1 MRSGSVIHLSC
12 KTVQTGLD
20 SLLDVI
26 QSLEIG
32 ASELEHI
39 RQLVH
44 IFLADR
50 IIRYR
55 QIVDDDQSELIL
67 GCRLR
72 RRLGIFCHTVQS
84 VQDGLSVLSTRQ
96 QVQETVSKV

>member
-1 MRSGSVIHLSC
+1 MHLSC
-12 KTVQTGLD
+12 NTAQSGLD

-44 IFLADR
+44 VFLADR
-50 IIRYR
+50 IVRYR
-55 QIVDDDQSELIL
+55 QIVDDDQSKLIFSCGLCRCL
-67 GCRLR
+67 GV
-72 RRLGIFCHTVQS
+72 FCHTVQG

-96 QVQETVSKV
+96 QVQKTVSKV